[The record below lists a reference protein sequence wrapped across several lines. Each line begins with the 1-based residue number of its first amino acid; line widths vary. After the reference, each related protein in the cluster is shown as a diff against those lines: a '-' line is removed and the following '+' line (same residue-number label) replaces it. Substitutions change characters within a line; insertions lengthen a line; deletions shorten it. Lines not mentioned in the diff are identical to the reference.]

1 MSEPVTHARRV
12 RLSVTADLCPQIT
25 LRVLGLLAQRS
36 IIPATIAV
44 TRRPRSLL
52 LAIEFAPA
60 DAQQS
65 AAMLAKI
72 EALVGVRRARL
83 TQA

>member
-1 MSEPVTHARRV
+1 MSELVTHARRV

-44 TRRPRSLL
+44 THRPRSLAL
-52 LAIEFAPA
+52 VVVFAPA
-60 DAQQS
+60 DAQQG
-65 AAMLAKI
+65 AVLLAKI
-72 EALVGVRRARL
+72 EALVGVRRVRL
-83 TQA
+83 TQQ

>member
-1 MSEPVTHARRV
+1 MFDLVTHARRV

-25 LRVLGLLAQRS
+25 LRILGLLAQRS
-36 IIPATIAV
+36 IIPVTIAV
-44 TRRPRSLL
+44 TRRPRSL
-52 LAIEFAPA
+52 AMVVVFVPA

-65 AAMLAKI
+65 AVLLAKI

-83 TQA
+83 AQA

>member
-1 MSEPVTHARRV
+1 MSELVTHAPRV

-36 IIPATIAV
+36 IIPASIIV
-44 TRRPRSLL
+44 TGRPRSLL
-52 LAIEFAPA
+52 LVILLAR
-60 DAQQS
+60 DHAQQG
-65 AAMLAKI
+65 AVLLAKV

-83 TQA
+83 TPV